1 MSSAVMGSKV
11 LAIAKDEWRYWRRS
25 RLAQTVLLIALVLA
39 IASVWV
45 TQAAITATA
54 EKRQHMQAE
63 AKQGFEAQP
72 DRHPHRMIHYG
83 HYLFRAPPP
92 LSTLDP
98 GIDAFTGNAIF
109 LEGHQQNSATFAEQK
124 QSSGLNWL
132 GKLTPAYVMQILT
145 PLLLIVLGFGVMTRE
160 REAGTLDFLKVQGVS
175 PLTLMSGKA
184 VALAGAGLLI
194 LAPLVVGALLTLLNG
209 AALLPVVAFV
219 IAYLLY
225 LAIWCAIV
233 LAVSALASAN
243 STSFSG
249 LMAVWILMCLILPRI
264 AGNTAGVT
272 LASQG
277 KLETDFAVLQSIR
290 DTGDGHNANDPAFKA
305 LKDNLLAQYNV
316 ATVEELPV
324 NFRGVVSRYS
334 EAHHTEVLNKFAE
347 QKMQSEQAQA
357 DIARNFGWL
366 SPAIAIQTASMK
378 LAGTDL
384 ENYQRFLREA
394 EAIRFDFVQSLNT
407 LHAEGLSYAQDA
419 NRYSSQQAQKEAT
432 VSSANW
438 QILDDFHFTPLA
450 PTQLFANSLMALL
463 QLFCAMAVVVGFI
476 LFAGRRI

>member
-1 MSSAVMGSKV
+1 MSVIW
-11 LAIAKDEWRYWRRS
+11 AIATDEWRYWRRS
-25 RLAQTVLLIALVLA
+25 SLAQTVLLIAIVLA
-39 IASVWV
+39 AASVWV
-45 TQAAITATA
+45 THASITITAEA
-54 EKRQHMQAE
+54 RQHMQAD
-63 AKQGFEAQP
+63 AKQVFEQQP

-92 LSTLDP
+92 LGALDP
-98 GIDAFTGNAIF
+98 GIDAYTGNAIF

-132 GKLTPAYVMQILT
+132 GKLTPAYVMQVLT

-175 PLTLMSGKA
+175 ALTLMLGKG

-194 LAPLVVGALLTLLNG
+194 LLPLVAGALITLLQG
-209 AALLPVVAFV
+209 AAALPVMVF
-219 IAYLLY
+219 IFAYLLY
-225 LAIWCAIV
+225 LAIWCGIV
-233 LAVSALASAN
+233 LAVSALASSN
-243 STSFSG
+243 SSSFSG
-249 LMAVWILMCLILPRI
+249 LMAVWILMCLLLPRI
-264 AGNTAGVT
+264 ASNTAAVV
-272 LASQG
+272 AVSQG

-290 DTGDGHNANDPAFKA
+290 ESGDGHNANDPAFKA

-316 ATVEELPV
+316 ETVEQLPV
-324 NFRGVVSRYS
+324 NFRGIVSRSS
-334 EAHHTEVLNKFAE
+334 EAHHTEILNKFAG

-357 DIARNFGWL
+357 SIARQFGWL
-366 SPAIAIQTASMK
+366 SPVIAIQTASMK

-407 LHAEGLSYAQDA
+407 LHAEGLTYAQDA
-419 NRYSSQQAQKEAT
+419 NKYNSPEAKQAAT

-450 PTQLFANSLMALL
+450 PAQLVANSFLALL
-463 QLFCAMAVVVGFI
+463 QLCCGMAVVLGLIF
-476 LFAGRRI
+476 FAGRRI

>member
-1 MSSAVMGSKV
+1 MQDDQYHRGLATRREVMG
-11 LAIAKDEWRYWRRS
+11 
-25 RLAQTVLLIALVLA
+25 
-39 IASVWV
+39 
-45 TQAAITATA
+45 
-54 EKRQHMQAE
+54 
-63 AKQGFEAQP
+63 
-72 DRHPHRMIHYG
+72 
-83 HYLFRAPPP
+83 
-92 LSTLDP
+92 
-98 GIDAFTGNAIF
+98 DAFVDRALGNATDFTKPLQDFVNEHAWGGVWTRDGLDRKTRSLIT
-109 LEGHQQNSATFAEQK
+109 LSA
-124 QSSGLNWL
+124 
-132 GKLTPAYVMQILT
+132 LTA
-145 PLLLIVLGFGVMTRE
+145 
-160 REAGTLDFLKVQGVS
+160 LKW
-175 PLTLMSGKA
+175 
-184 VALAGAGLLI
+184 AGA
-194 LAPLVVGALLTLLNG
+194 
-209 AALLPVVAFV
+209 
-219 IAYLLY
+219 AYLLY
-225 LAIWCAIV
+225 LAIWCGIV

-264 AGNTAGVT
+264 AGNTAGVA

-357 DIARNFGWL
+357 DIARHFGWL

-384 ENYQRFLREA
+384 ENYQRFLRQA
-394 EAIRFDFVQSLNT
+394 ETIRYDFVQSMNT

-419 NRYSSQQAQKEAT
+419 NRYSSQQAKQEAT